1 MIRLNDPPRYSDEEA
16 AFLQKELLLACR
28 AKHIPWAYR
37 EDLIGEIWVW
47 LMKCGTPPGASRARV
62 RCLVEQFW
70 KRSRPR
76 LLRDGGRKLLLGEIC
91 GFDPVSPRGADDG
104 LMASE
109 CARHLSRTNQ
119 RLAASLCQGAN
130 WSEACEAAGIPTGS
144 RSYWRR
150 TLRKRLSVFVAPGQS
165 AARRTRVPVPADR
178 SPSRRVRMTPDGSR
192 IQRKARGSLSR
203 QNDDR

>member
-1 MIRLNDPPRYSDEEA
+1 MIRLSDPPRYSDEEA
-16 AFLQKELLLACR
+16 AFLQNELLLACR
-28 AKHIPWAYR
+28 VKRTPATYR

-47 LMKCGTPPGASRARV
+47 LMKCRTAPGFSRTRV
-62 RCLVEQFW
+62 RYLVEQFW
-70 KRSRPR
+70 KRSQPR
-76 LLRDGGRKLLLGEIC
+76 LLRDRGRNLLLGEMR
-91 GFDPVSPRGADDG
+91 GFDPVSPLSADDG

-109 CARHLSRTNQ
+109 CARHLSSNQ

-130 WSEACEAAGIPTGS
+130 WSEACQAAGIPTGS

-150 TLRKRLSVFVAPGQS
+150 TLRKRLSALVAPGQS

-178 SPSRRVRMTPDGSR
+178 SPSRRARRTPGGSR
-192 IQRKARGSLSR
+192 IQRKARGTLSR